1 MQTTPTGIRLE
12 EVDGGFARGLRI
24 VEGMAPPGS
33 SSGLMSDAGE
43 EHHLVLEGTIRL
55 RQGDFVTELGPGDYL
70 VWDGCFPHQAENTG
84 DTPARVL
91 IITPG
96 PSAVGGIATHR
107 GNMRRRLLSAYTPLQ
122 PCAAR
127 TSERCHTPPRATKRS
142 SSGKGGTMSSS
153 PADGPR
159 TGPRETGNQTRP
171 RVLVTGA
178 NGLIG
183 GFVMNA
189 WRAPGSRF
197 DPVGLARNAGPNAD
211 IVADIG
217 DLDALV
223 AACAGID
230 AIVHLAATSAVD
242 SAWEAVLESN
252 LIGTYNV
259 FEAARRAGVPRVV
272 FASSNHAIG
281 TYELQAAPAL
291 YDLDDDRVYDHT
303 AEIRPDSLYGVS
315 KVYGEALG
323 RHYVDQHGLSVVC
336 LRIGGTRDPGHPSHP
351 NQLWADMSDRRPETL
366 ALRRRMRAVWL
377 SERDC
382 VQLIEK
388 SLLTEEPWVLVYG
401 ISNNPRRFWD
411 IEHAR
416 RVLGYDPQDAAP
428 EMIGDEDGSG
438 TG

>member
-1 MQTTPTGIRLE
+1 
-12 EVDGGFARGLRI
+12 
-24 VEGMAPPGS
+24 
-33 SSGLMSDAGE
+33 
-43 EHHLVLEGTIRL
+43 
-55 RQGDFVTELGPGDYL
+55 
-70 VWDGCFPHQAENTG
+70 
-84 DTPARVL
+84 
-91 IITPG
+91 
-96 PSAVGGIATHR
+96 
-107 GNMRRRLLSAYTPLQ
+107 
-122 PCAAR
+122 
-127 TSERCHTPPRATKRS
+127 
-142 SSGKGGTMSSS
+142 MSSS
-153 PADGPR
+153 AADGLR
-159 TGPRETGNQTRP
+159 NGPRGTGNRTRT

-197 DPVGLARNAGPNAD
+197 DPVGLARQPGPNAD
-211 IVADIG
+211 VVADIG

-259 FEAARRAGVPRVV
+259 FETARRAGVPRVV

-281 TYELQAAPAL
+281 TYELQAAPSL

-351 NQLWADMSDRRPETL
+351 NQLWADMTDRRPETL

-382 VQLIEK
+382 VQLIER

-428 EMIGDEDGSG
+428 TLIGDEDGTDSE
-438 TG
+438 TP